1 MKDLILYVE
10 HPCGCVTEGDDNE
23 IYFQKTCLTHQQHG
37 VYIFIGMAHKEMYKM
52 KYGGDEVGKKKTK
65 AIFRRLDV

>member
-37 VYIFIGMAHKEMYKM
+37 VYIFFGMAHKEMY
-52 KYGGDEVGKKKTK
+52 
-65 AIFRRLDV
+65 